1 MTFRLSGVQKN
12 SRVGIS
18 AGILRDKTMDDR
30 LMKIAIEIIKY
41 LRKRM
46 LERVYKTL
54 GISIIYGQM
63 SFPPSLHWRRLFIQ
77 FVF

>member
-30 LMKIAIEIIKY
+30 LMKIPIEIIKY
-41 LRKRM
+41 LRQRM
-46 LERVYKTL
+46 IERVYKTL
-54 GISIIYGQM
+54 GTSIIYGPM